1 MAIQQTLFQFR
12 NLDNKIY
19 PDLNNY
25 KFEISLN
32 NIDTTVEV
40 IEGWALGNLYV
51 RINGDQVYP
60 YRINTNLLP
69 PSYGRTNKLYYDY
82 NKQAFVFEYES

>member
-1 MAIQQTLFQFR
+1 MAKQTLEYPFR
-12 NLDNKIY
+12 NLDNKVY
-19 PDLNNY
+19 PDLQDY

-32 NIDTTVEV
+32 NIDTTVEI
-40 IEGWALGNLYV
+40 IEGWALGKLYV
-51 RINGDQVYP
+51 RINNDFICP

-69 PSYGRTNKLYYDY
+69 PSEVITNKLYYDY